1 MLAKSL
7 RDLPNLSSLGTYGSL
22 TKHWKMIHE
31 RDHFLAAKFNIDDVL
46 LIITLYNDRI
56 SRK

>member
-1 MLAKSL
+1 
-7 RDLPNLSSLGTYGSL
+7 
-22 TKHWKMIHE
+22 MIHE

-46 LIITLYNDRI
+46 LIIILYNDRI